1 MLLNRFESRN
11 GKDEVSKKVS
21 FKIVDS
27 LMSTYVFYLGV
38 TICRHADRVA
48 FLHLRCH
55 WYAGM

>member
-1 MLLNRFESRN
+1 MLLNRFESRHA
-11 GKDEVSKKVS
+11 KDIQVS
-21 FKIVDS
+21 FKIFDS

>member
-11 GKDEVSKKVS
+11 GKDVQVS

-27 LMSTYVFYLGV
+27 LMSTYMFYLGV